1 MKCAVLVDW
10 LTFSVKTDDPFV
22 VIKKYL
28 GMDPDLFQDPGYGLL
43 GYNRVLRFNDI
54 AVCYDA
60 RENEHFQ
67 NLGVCVSMSGNGCR
81 TFEQMSKLA
90 PVSASDTSKAFSA
103 LFQLIAGDELVN
115 VSRLDIACDDKEGY
129 LNMETVIEKIQQNEV
144 NTRSTKRSVVVSYDG
159 TQRNG
164 STVYIGAPSSDF
176 RIRIY
181 DKALEMGQD
190 GHWVR
195 FEMVIRAENANAFVA
210 EAAKSETVGELAAK
224 VINDKFAF
232 IERDDINISR
242 CSVCDWWQRFVDELE
257 KLHLFMRGEVKHS
270 VERID
275 IWLQSQ
281 VAPSLSVIVKT
292 LGWQHLFEIAQD
304 AARRLSDKQISLVE
318 DWNNYA
324 AAEAY

>member
-10 LTFSVKTDDPFV
+10 LTFSVKTDDPYV

-43 GYNRVLRFNDI
+43 GYQRVLRFNDI

-90 PVSASDTSKAFSA
+90 PAAGDSSAAFLT
-103 LFQLIAGDELVN
+103 LFRLIAGDELVN
-115 VSRLDIACDDKEGY
+115 VSRLDVACDDKEGY
-129 LNMETVIEKIQQNEV
+129 LDMDTIVGKIQQNEV
-144 NTRSTKRSVVVSYDG
+144 NTRSTKRSVIVSYDG

-181 DKALEMGQD
+181 DKALEMGQE

-210 EAAKSETVGELAAK
+210 EAAESETVGELAAK

-232 IERDDINISR
+232 IERDDTNISR
-242 CSVCDWWQRFVDELE
+242 CTVCVWWQQFVDELE
-257 KLHLFMRGEVKHS
+257 KVHLFMRGEVKHS

-275 IWLQSQ
+275 AWLQNQ
-281 VAPSLSVIVKT
+281 IAPSLSVIIKT
-292 LGWQHLFEIAQD
+292 LGWSHLFGMAMD
-304 AARRLSDKQISLVE
+304 AASRLSDKQISLIS
-318 DWNNYA
+318 DWNSYA
-324 AAEAY
+324 VAGAL